1 MSPAPPPDE
10 KHPPKPPAEPV
21 EPAEPAEPTAPPGSA
36 ENDEHAAFEA
46 DFSDHYEKALP
57 DARARALEQHLETC
71 PRCRA
76 EYQRFRETVEM
87 LSGLHKVSAPERFE
101 KQVEDTIHRRSAG
114 RFFGRKAFGDRVP
127 FEILAIVGLVLVVAL
142 FLLLR
147 WSATGSVHDPLV
159 PRSPASAPP
168 DLRDK
173 LPRP

>member
-1 MSPAPPPDE
+1 MSDAPPPDE
-10 KHPPKPPAEPV
+10 KHPPTPPAQ
-21 EPAEPAEPTAPPGSA
+21 AAG
-36 ENDEHAAFEA
+36 NDEHEAFEA

-57 DARARALEQHLETC
+57 DARARALEQHLESC

-76 EYQRFRETVEM
+76 EYQRFRETMEI

-127 FEILAIVGLVLVVAL
+127 FEILAIVGLVLVVAV

-147 WSATGSVHDPLV
+147 WSVTGSVHDPLS
-159 PRSPASAPP
+159 PRPPATQKP

-173 LPRP
+173 LPSP